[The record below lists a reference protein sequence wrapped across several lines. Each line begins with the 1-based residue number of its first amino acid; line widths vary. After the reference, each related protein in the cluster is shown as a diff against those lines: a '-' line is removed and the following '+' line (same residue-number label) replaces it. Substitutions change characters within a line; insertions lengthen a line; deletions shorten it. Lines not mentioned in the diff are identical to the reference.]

1 MTATNDLTE
10 ATSGSRIGDTNIAQ
24 THEVPL
30 WNLDPTRSC
39 HHRRVNTLGASLT
52 PLAGGHSGRTFVSEV
67 AGERTVV
74 RIYPPGEDRGAEA
87 PDIDAAVLRLV
98 RGLLPVPGV
107 VDVRREDAAAG
118 QPGLLVTSWMPGERG
133 DVLLVG
139 LDEEALA
146 RLGRSMGHAAATLA
160 GMPMLRPGP
169 FVDAGLG
176 VGRFPVSDLS
186 QWVEARLTDWSV
198 ADRSR
203 LVTVAHDAQDVLDGM
218 DRTCVVHS
226 DLNPKNVLVDPV
238 SLELTAV
245 LDWEFAHAGHPWT
258 DVGNLL
264 RFERHPAYVDAVLD
278 AWTAVHGGS
287 ADALLRGA
295 RAADLWAL
303 VDLAARADANPV
315 AKRADVLLRAIADTG
330 DVHAWREGR

>member
-1 MTATNDLTE
+1 MTQTLTIE
-10 ATSGSRIGDTNIAQ
+10 RGPSLEPTSAGTCHHPRVD
-24 THEVPL
+24 
-30 WNLDPTRSC
+30 NLD
-39 HHRRVNTLGASLT
+39 ASLT
-52 PLAGGHSGRTFVSEV
+52 PLAGGHSGRTFVGEV
-67 AGERTVV
+67 AGERAVV
-74 RIYPPGEDRGAEA
+74 RIYPPGDDRGAEA
-87 PDIDAAVLRLV
+87 PEIDAALLRLV

-107 VDVRREDAAAG
+107 VDVRREDPAAA

-133 DVLLVG
+133 DVLGAG
-139 LDEEALA
+139 LDDDGWA
-146 RLGRSMGHAAATLA
+146 RFGRSLGHAAATLA
-160 GMPMLRPGP
+160 GMPVLRPGP
-169 FVDAGLG
+169 FVDGGLSI
-176 VGRFPVSDLS
+176 GRFPEPDLPA
-186 QWVEARLTDWSV
+186 WVEARLEAWPT

-203 LVTVAHDAQDVLDGM
+203 LADLARDAQDVLDGM

-264 RFERHPAYVDAVLD
+264 RFERHPAYVEAVLE
-278 AWTAVHGGS
+278 AWTTCRGGS
-287 ADALLRGA
+287 VDVLLEGA

-315 AKRADVLLRAIADTG
+315 ARRADELLRRIADTG
-330 DVHAWREGR
+330 DLHAWPAGP